1 MCIFLIPTSRVA
13 ISTAACSNM
22 GRALRLGW
30 NSGPSTVA
38 RLGFGAKCWSLD
50 STWEVAT
57 SGKKNLAKLPLE
69 KVNKIY
75 ISRCS
80 AEFYIYDTM
89 LLDVSAHCYDGTNDH
104 RLEVLIFF
112 RKKCEI
118 FAKRFFFFAGNPTH
132 NNALH

>member
-1 MCIFLIPTSRVA
+1 MYFPDTHFPSGNFHCCMQQYGS
-13 ISTAACSNM
+13 STE
-22 GRALRLGW
+22 
-30 NSGPSTVA
+30 A
-38 RLGFGAKCWSLD
+38 RMEFGAEHCGKAGIWGQVLEFGLD
-50 STWEVAT
+50 MGSCHF
-57 SGKKNLAKLPLE
+57 GKKNLAKLPLE

-89 LLDVSAHCYDGTNDH
+89 LLDVSAHCYDGTDDH